1 MPTALRADRDGA
13 EAVEG
18 REVEGGEIVFV
29 AAALDRQARNGLQ
42 QVVVVLATNHS
53 SLAAAYPRRFR
64 NNNGYF
70 DLLLLLALNLLC
82 LVQKLLHRRVRF
94 QQARI

>member
-1 MPTALRADRDGA
+1 MPTALRADGDGA

-18 REVEGGEIVFV
+18 REVEGGEVVFV

-53 SLAAAYPRRFR
+53 SLAAAYPLLYRSTKRCV
-64 NNNGYF
+64 
-70 DLLLLLALNLLC
+70 DLLLLLALFQVF